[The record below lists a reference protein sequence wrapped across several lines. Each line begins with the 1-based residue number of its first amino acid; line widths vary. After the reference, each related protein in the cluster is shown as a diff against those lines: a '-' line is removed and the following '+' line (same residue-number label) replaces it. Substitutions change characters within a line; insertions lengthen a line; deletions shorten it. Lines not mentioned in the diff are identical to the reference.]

1 MIRICTSL
9 FGTSVMI
16 AMALMPSAATSEDT
30 NGLPERFDCLFQPH
44 IGGRLID
51 GGIISPDS
59 RTFIHAPVAISFV
72 IKDAITGE
80 AIMQFGKQPAQ
91 AVPARREVRER
102 VVRFSYEFPGLSA
115 GSATISRTP
124 ASGSFPAV
132 RSDQGWY
139 DDVLSVGYSSG
150 LCRPDDPDRPREQAR

>member
-1 MIRICTSL
+1 MIRTCAKL
-9 FGTSVMI
+9 FGTSITV
-16 AMALMPSAATSEDT
+16 ATALMPSAATSKAVDV
-30 NGLPERFDCLFQPH
+30 LPERYDCLFQPH
-44 IGGRLID
+44 IGGRLVD

-72 IKDAITGE
+72 IKDATTGE
-80 AIMQFGKQPAQ
+80 AIMKFGKQPAQ
-91 AVPARREVRER
+91 TVPARREVRDR

-124 ASGSFPAV
+124 TSGGFPAV

-139 DDVLSVGYSSG
+139 DDVLSVGYSTG
-150 LCRPDDPDRPREQAR
+150 VCRADSAD

>member
-1 MIRICTSL
+1 MIRICTRV
-9 FGTSVMI
+9 FGTSIAV
-16 AMALMPSAATSEDT
+16 AMALMPSAATPGDSDV
-30 NGLPERFDCLFQPH
+30 LPERYDCLFQPH
-44 IGGRLID
+44 IGGRLVE

-59 RTFIHAPVAISFV
+59 SAFIHAPVVVSFV

-80 AIMQFGKQPAQ
+80 AIMQLGEQPAQ
-91 AVPARREVRER
+91 AVPARREVHDR

-124 ASGSFPAV
+124 ASDGLPAV

-150 LCRPDDPDRPREQAR
+150 VCRTDGAD